1 MCSQGKETSGGFG
14 RDSGVTPL
22 MLAPR
27 EEAEDRRTLGRF
39 NGVRA
44 GSTYALKQ
52 DFSKWQGLHIAAS
65 RLWWNFVSLTKT
77 RIFEGKDV
85 LCFSSLIKGQK
96 DRKRQL
102 FFFSPSPCP
111 STTLEAYCTCGSFL
125 GCH

>member
-44 GSTYALKQ
+44 GSTYASEARLFQ
-52 DFSKWQGLHIAAS
+52 VAGAAY
-65 RLWWNFVSLTKT
+65 RRVPALVEF
-77 RIFEGKDV
+77 
-85 LCFSSLIKGQK
+85 CFLNQNTDI
-96 DRKRQL
+96 
-102 FFFSPSPCP
+102 
-111 STTLEAYCTCGSFL
+111 
-125 GCH
+125 

>member
-52 DFSKWQGLHIAAS
+52 DFSKWQGLHIGAS

-85 LCFSSLIKGQK
+85 LCFSSLIKSQK

-102 FFFSPSPCP
+102 FFFPLLLVLQQPLK
-111 STTLEAYCTCGSFL
+111 STCTRGSFL